1 MALYSYLE
9 NTGTILPDTG
19 ALRDEIEAEYRE
31 NFGHDLILTPE
42 SPEGVLVTA
51 ETEARDAVLRLNAAL
66 ANQINP
72 NLAGG
77 IFLDAICALTGLE
90 RDKAEHTLVKALLR
104 GEPETNI
111 PKGTEAQTEEGDK
124 FVSLAAAKLNGAG
137 RVEVFFKSREAGAVP
152 CPVGALK
159 KIPRGILGWETITN
173 AAPGTLGKPVESDF
187 LLRRKRRQTLY
198 LQGVALPGAIQ
209 SALYNV
215 EGVTSLVYR
224 ENYTSVPQ
232 EIDGKTLK
240 PHSIYVCVDGGTDAD
255 IARALFDN
263 KSLGCGYTGQDVE
276 MMVTEHISGKEYP
289 VVFDRPE
296 LVPVRCVVTVKKLN
310 STVLDVQSVCKQA
323 ILAYAA
329 GDLQGA
335 LEVLDGTPENAP
347 SMEGFTVGAGVSPF
361 ELAASVAVFAPSL
374 FVVDVRVGLLATLD
388 AGLKPETLPLALWE
402 KATITD
408 GSIRVIGG

>member
-1 MALYSYLE
+1 MALYRYIE
-9 NTGTILPDTG
+9 TTGTILPDTG
-19 ALRDEIEAEYRE
+19 ALRDEVEQEYRD
-31 NFGHDLILTPE
+31 NFGQDLILTPE

-51 ETEARDAVLRLNAAL
+51 ETEARDAVVRLNAAL

-90 RDKAEHTLVKALLR
+90 RDKAEHTLVPALLR
-104 GEPETNI
+104 GEPDTVI
-111 PKGTEAQTEEGDK
+111 PKDAEGQTEDGDK
-124 FVSLAAAKLNGAG
+124 FVSISAVTLDRAG
-137 RVEVFFKSREAGAVP
+137 RAEVFFTSVEAGAIP
-152 CPVGALK
+152 CPAGALK
-159 KIPRGILGWETITN
+159 KIPRGIVGWETITN
-173 AAPGTLGKPVESDF
+173 EAPGTLGKPVERDH

-209 SALYNV
+209 SAVYDV
-215 EGVTSLVYR
+215 EGVKSLVYR
-224 ENYTSVPQ
+224 ENYTNAPK
-232 EIDGKTLK
+232 EIDGKTLN
-240 PHSIYVCVDGGTDAD
+240 PHSIYLCVDGGVDED

-276 MMVTEHISGKEYP
+276 VLVPEHISGKPYP
-289 VVFDRPE
+289 VIFDRPE
-296 LVPVRCVVTVKKLN
+296 LVPVRCIVTVKKLN
-310 STVLDVQSVCKQA
+310 SSVVDVQSVCKQA

-335 LEVLDGTPENAP
+335 LEVLDGTVDNAP

-374 FVVDVRVGLLATLD
+374 FVVDVKVG
-388 AGLKPETLPLALWE
+388 PLAAA
-402 KATITD
+402 KGITVYCKHCKKEHQVN
-408 GSIRVIGG
+408 I